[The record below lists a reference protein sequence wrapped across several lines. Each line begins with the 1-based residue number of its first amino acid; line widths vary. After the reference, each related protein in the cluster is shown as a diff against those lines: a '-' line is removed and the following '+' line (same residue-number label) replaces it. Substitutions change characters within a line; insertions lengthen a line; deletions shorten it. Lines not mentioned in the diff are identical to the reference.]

1 MASVSPP
8 ATPLASL
15 PPAIRSRP
23 IRVYIDGCFD
33 IMHSGHYNALR
44 QAKTLGHVL
53 VAGVHSDAEITR
65 QKGPPVMNDD
75 ERLEAVRA
83 CKWVD
88 EVVFDTPYT
97 PSLQLLDKLN
107 CDFVVH
113 GDDMPTSADGSNVYD
128 EVMSA
133 GRLRI
138 IKRTDGVSTTDLVGR
153 LLMMTTEHHI
163 ASGRLHRATSGEM
176 GAQHKLALTSRVL
189 PSSSFMATT
198 RRISQFSNNRSITP
212 DDRVVYLAGS
222 FDLFHVGHMETLIKA
237 KALGTFLYVGILDDQ
252 TVNKMYGSNLPIMNL
267 HERVLNVL
275 SCRAVDEV
283 LLCAPWAVTEALI
296 KSLHI
301 AVVASGG
308 NVDEPCEGDKGRFD
322 VAIAMG
328 IHQALGRDRHLTT
341 SDVITRIVN
350 NRKQFEMKHAKRA
363 PKEAKYMAERDNN
376 IVEV

>member
-1 MASVSPP
+1 
-8 ATPLASL
+8 
-15 PPAIRSRP
+15 
-23 IRVYIDGCFD
+23 
-33 IMHSGHYNALR
+33 
-44 QAKTLGHVL
+44 
-53 VAGVHSDAEITR
+53 
-65 QKGPPVMNDD
+65 
-75 ERLEAVRA
+75 
-83 CKWVD
+83 
-88 EVVFDTPYT
+88 
-97 PSLQLLDKLN
+97 
-107 CDFVVH
+107 
-113 GDDMPTSADGSNVYD
+113 
-128 EVMSA
+128 MSA

-296 KSLHI
+296 KSLHV

-322 VAIAMG
+322 VAIAMVSG
-328 IHQALGRDRHLTT
+328 RIAPRRAFASVTRVTRVPGHTPAARPGPAPDHVGRDHAHRQQPEAVRAEARQAGAEGGQVHGR
-341 SDVITRIVN
+341 TRQQHCRGIN
-350 NRKQFEMKHAKRA
+350 QRPQWANRGQRCL
-363 PKEAKYMAERDNN
+363 R
-376 IVEV
+376 